1 MSHPKIRRVLRA
13 SAIFPAAAVCAL
25 LPNSSVLAAIGADL
39 KTPIVLDLGT
49 LPGGQA
55 ANNGYASAI
64 SADGRVVVGT
74 ADYGAYGRVAFMWTA
89 EKGMVS
95 LDPAPRSRAWAEAAA
110 VSRDGSVIVGWWN
123 GRAFRW
129 TRKSGLVSLGTLPGS
144 DKSLAQ
150 AVSADGT
157 VVVGVCTVGVGGTG
171 VAFRWT
177 EKTGMVALPGD
188 AIHDVKAVSADGKIA
203 YGDEREKSG
212 HLHVVRWDPDGNITR
227 FANGPEVRISQVY
240 GASADGSIAV
250 GSQLTNSGLR
260 AVAWSLSKD
269 VRQLGVF
276 HGGNS
281 SEAMAVNADGGVIVG
296 MATDGSNHN
305 RTIVFRW
312 TESTGMRSLT
322 EWIRESGGDPG
333 PVEAN
338 LGLGVSADG
347 SRIVGALRNT
357 SPYIAVMP

>member
-1 MSHPKIRRVLRA
+1 VSRPKIRRVLRA
-13 SAIFPAAAVCAL
+13 SAIFPPAAACAL
-25 LPNSSVLAAIGADL
+25 LPNNSVLAAGADL
-39 KTPIVLDLGT
+39 KTPTVLDLGS
-49 LPGGQA
+49 LPGGLA
-55 ANNGYASAI
+55 ASNGYASAI
-64 SADGRVVVGT
+64 SADGRVVAGT
-74 ADYGAYGRVAFMWTA
+74 ADYGTSGRVAFMWTA
-89 EKGMVS
+89 EKGIVS

-144 DKSLAQ
+144 DRSLAQ
-150 AVSADGT
+150 AVSEDG
-157 VVVGVCTVGVGGTG
+157 TVGVGVSG

-177 EKTGMVALPGD
+177 EQTGMVALPGD
-188 AIHDVKAVSADGKIA
+188 VIHAVKAVSADGKIV

-212 HLHVVRWDPDGNITR
+212 HLHVVRWDSDGNITR

-240 GASADGSIAV
+240 GVSADGSIAV

-260 AVAWSLSKD
+260 AVAWSSSKD

-276 HGGNS
+276 HGGDS

-322 EWIRESGGDPG
+322 DWIRESGGDPG

-357 SPYIAVMP
+357 SPYIAVVP

>member
-1 MSHPKIRRVLRA
+1 VFRA
-13 SAIFPAAAVCAL
+13 SVTLPAAAACAL
-25 LPNSSVLAAIGADL
+25 LPDNSVLAAVGANL
-39 KTPIVLDLGT
+39 QAPILLDLGT
-49 LPGGQA
+49 LPGGLA
-55 ANNGYASAI
+55 GNNGYASAI

-74 ADYGAYGRVAFMWTA
+74 ANYGTSGRVAFMWTA

-129 TRKSGLVSLGTLPGS
+129 TRKGGLVSLGTLPGS
-144 DKSLAQ
+144 DTSFAQ

-157 VVVGVCTVGVGGTG
+157 VIVGVCTGGVRVSG

-177 EKTGMVALPGD
+177 QQTGMIALPGD
-188 AIHDVKAVSADGKIA
+188 AIHAVNATSADGKIA
-203 YGDEREKSG
+203 YGEEAEKSG
-212 HLHVVRWDPDGNITR
+212 HLHVVRWDSDGNITR
-227 FANGPEVRISQVY
+227 FANGPEVLISEVH
-240 GASADGSIAV
+240 GVTADGSIAV
-250 GSQLTNSGLR
+250 GSQLTNSGLH
-260 AVAWSLSKD
+260 AVAWFSSKD
-269 VRQLGVF
+269 VRQLGAF

-281 SEAMAVNADGGVIVG
+281 SEATAVNADGSVIVG
-296 MATDGSNHN
+296 TATDGANHN

-322 EWIRESGGDPG
+322 QWIREAGGDPG

-347 SRIVGALRNT
+347 SRIVGGLRNT
-357 SPYIAVMP
+357 SPYIAVVP